1 MYTQKRIPIHEGA
14 TKVARTTRLLSNTQ
28 VLRAKALEKDL
39 TLHDGDGLFLIV
51 KTSRKKLWRF
61 RYQRPATKQRTMM
74 GLGAF
79 PALSLADARG
89 LRADYLTLLANGID
103 PQIQAEVA
111 EEQQQIALDSIFS
124 TIAANWFQLKSKSV
138 TPDYAK
144 DIWRSLEKYVFPAI
158 GNIPVQQIKARTLV
172 EALEPIKARG
182 ALETV
187 HRLVQRIN
195 EIMVY
200 AINTGLI
207 DANPASGIGMAFEKP
222 KKQNMP
228 TLRPEELPKLMR
240 SLVMS
245 NLSVPTRC
253 LIEWQLLTLVRPSEA
268 SGARWVEVDFDK
280 NLWTIPAER
289 MKAKREHIV
298 PLSPQALE
306 ILEVMK
312 PISAHREHVFPSRND
327 PKQPM
332 NSQTANAAL
341 KRIGYGGKLVAHGLR
356 AIASTAM
363 NEAGLNSDVI
373 EAALAHIEK
382 NEVRRAYNRSTYLE
396 KRKELMSWWG
406 NFIVN
411 SK

>member
-1 MYTQKRIPIHEGA
+1 M
-14 TKVARTTRLLSNTQ
+14 ARTTRPLTNTE
-28 VLRAKALEKDL
+28 VLRTKALEKDL

-51 KTSRKKLWRF
+51 KTSGKKLWRF
-61 RYQRPATKQRTMM
+61 RYQRPATKQRTMI

-89 LRADYLTLLANGID
+89 LRADYLALLANGID
-103 PQIQAEVA
+103 PQVQAEVV

-124 TIAANWFQLKSKSV
+124 TVATNWFQLKSKSV
-138 TPDYAK
+138 TSDYAN
-144 DIWRSLEKYVFPAI
+144 DIWRSLEKDVFPAI
-158 GNIPVQQIKARTLV
+158 GETPVQQIKARTLV

-187 HRLVQRIN
+187 RRLVQRIN
-195 EIMVY
+195 EIMIY
-200 AINTGLI
+200 AVNTGLI
-207 DANPASGIGMAFEKP
+207 DTNPASGIGMAFEKP

-240 SLVMS
+240 SLIMS
-245 NLSVPTRC
+245 NLSVSTRC

-268 SGARWVEVDFDK
+268 SGARWVEIDLDAK
-280 NLWTIPAER
+280 LWTIPAER

-298 PLSPQALE
+298 PLSPQALD

-356 AIASTAM
+356 SIASTAL
-363 NEAGLNSDVI
+363 NEAGFNPDVI
-373 EAALAHIEK
+373 EAALAHSDK
-382 NEVRRAYNRSTYLE
+382 NEVRRAYNRSTYLL
-396 KRKELMSWWG
+396 KRIELMNWWG
-406 NFIVN
+406 ELIRVTFR
-411 SK
+411 

>member
-1 MYTQKRIPIHEGA
+1 M
-14 TKVARTTRLLSNTQ
+14 ARTTRPLTNTE

-39 TLHDGDGLFLIV
+39 TLHDGDGLFLLV
-51 KTSRKKLWRF
+51 KTNGKKLWRF

-79 PALSLADARG
+79 PTLSLADARR
-89 LRADYLTLLANGID
+89 LRANYLSLLANGID
-103 PQIQAEVA
+103 PQIQAEIAV
-111 EEQQQIALDSIFS
+111 EQQQIALDSIFS
-124 TIAANWFQLKSKSV
+124 TVAANWFQLKSKSV

-144 DIWRSLEKYVFPAI
+144 DIWRSLEKDVFPAI
-158 GNIPVQQIKARTLV
+158 GEIPVQQIKARMLV

-187 HRLVQRIN
+187 RRLVQRIN
-195 EIMVY
+195 EIMIY
-200 AINTGLI
+200 AVNTGLI
-207 DANPASGIGMAFEKP
+207 DTNPASGIGMAFEKP

-240 SLVMS
+240 SLIMS

-268 SGARWVEVDFDK
+268 SGTRWAEINLDAK
-280 NLWTIPAER
+280 LWTIPAER

-312 PISAHREHVFPSRND
+312 PISAHREQVFPSRND
-327 PKQPM
+327 PKQAM

-356 AIASTAM
+356 AIASTCM
-363 NEAGLNSDVI
+363 NEAEFNPDVI
-373 EAALAHIEK
+373 EAALAHIES
-382 NEVRRAYNRSTYLE
+382 NDVRKAYNRSTYLE
-396 KRKELMSWWG
+396 HRKELMNWWG
-406 NFIVN
+406 MHCTSAKNGIVR
-411 SK
+411 

>member
-1 MYTQKRIPIHEGA
+1 M
-14 TKVARTTRLLSNTQ
+14 ARTTRPLTNTE
-28 VLRAKALEKDL
+28 VLRTKALEKDL

-51 KTSRKKLWRF
+51 KTSGKKLWRF
-61 RYQRPATKQRTMM
+61 RYQRPATKQRTMI

-89 LRADYLTLLANGID
+89 LREDYLALLANGID
-103 PQIQAEVA
+103 PQVQAEVV

-124 TIAANWFQLKSKSV
+124 TVATNWFQLKSKSV
-138 TPDYAK
+138 TSDYAN
-144 DIWRSLEKYVFPAI
+144 DIWRSLEKDVFPAI
-158 GNIPVQQIKARTLV
+158 GETPVQQIKARTLV

-187 HRLVQRIN
+187 RRLVQRIN
-195 EIMVY
+195 EIMIY
-200 AINTGLI
+200 AVNTGLI
-207 DANPASGIGMAFEKP
+207 DTNPASGIGMAFEKP

-240 SLVMS
+240 SLIMS
-245 NLSVPTRC
+245 NLSVSTRC

-268 SGARWVEVDFDK
+268 SGARWVEIDLDAK
-280 NLWTIPAER
+280 LWTIPAER

-298 PLSPQALE
+298 PLSPQALD

-356 AIASTAM
+356 SIASTAL
-363 NEAGLNSDVI
+363 NEAGFNPDVI
-373 EAALAHIEK
+373 EAALAHSDK
-382 NEVRRAYNRSTYLE
+382 NEVRRAYNRSTYLL
-396 KRKELMSWWG
+396 KRIELMNWWG
-406 NFIVN
+406 ELIRVSFR
-411 SK
+411 

>member
-1 MYTQKRIPIHEGA
+1 M
-14 TKVARTTRLLSNTQ
+14 ARTTRPLTNTE
-28 VLRAKALEKDL
+28 VLRAKAMEKDL

-51 KTSRKKLWRF
+51 KTSGKKLWRF
-61 RYQRPATKQRTMM
+61 RYQRPVTKQRTMM

-89 LRADYLTLLANGID
+89 LRADYLALLANGID

-111 EEQQQIALDSIFS
+111 KEQQQIALDSIFS
-124 TIAANWFQLKSKSV
+124 TVAANWFQLKSKSV

-144 DIWRSLEKYVFPAI
+144 DIWRSLEKDVFPVI
-158 GNIPVQQIKARTLV
+158 GEIPVQQIKARTLV

-187 HRLVQRIN
+187 RRLVQRIN
-195 EIMVY
+195 EIMIY
-200 AINTGLI
+200 AVNTGLI

-268 SGARWVEVDFDK
+268 SGTRWAEIDLDAK
-280 NLWTIPAER
+280 LWTIPAER

-306 ILEVMK
+306 ILEVMR

-327 PKQPM
+327 PKQAM

-356 AIASTAM
+356 SIASTAM
-363 NEAGLNSDVI
+363 NEAGFNSDVI
-373 EAALAHIEK
+373 EAALAHSDK
-382 NEVRRAYNRSTYLE
+382 NEVRKAYNRATYINA
-396 KRKELMSWWG
+396 RKEIMNWWG
-406 NFIVN
+406 NCIN
-411 SK
+411 KSKI